1 MKTKHLIILLAAS
14 FLFVGASVTAF
25 AKDKAKVTDASDSK
39 ITYIGRV
46 IKEGPDVSFDWS
58 GVQCRLR
65 FNGTGISLKDD
76 PFKPETENCNLTYAA
91 IASRYFDAD
100 CILVCHSGRGIAR
113 NYNDWGK
120 GIARTTMPEKYEY
133 VFDEAEGPLC
143 EKPEQTPD
151 LVVVYLGASM
161 HPNHVGQKK
170 MAFNIIPYI
179 STITGWEMK

>member
-1 MKTKHLIILLAAS
+1 M
-14 FLFVGASVTAF
+14 
-25 AKDKAKVTDASDSK
+25 K
-39 ITYIGRV
+39 ITIFAE
-46 IKEGPDVSFDWS
+46 KS
-58 GVQCRLR
+58 VQNKTNRLNINENKTSDYTACGKFSLCRSISYCIR
-65 FNGTGISLKDD
+65 KRQSNGTGISLKDD

-161 HPNHVGQKK
+161 HPNYVGQKK

>member
-25 AKDKAKVTDASDSK
+25 AKDKAKVTENS
-39 ITYIGRV
+39 V
-46 IKEGPDVSFDWS
+46 
-58 GVQCRLR
+58 
-65 FNGTGISLKDD
+65 KDD

-143 EKPEQTPD
+143 EKPERTPD

-161 HPNHVGQKK
+161 HPNYVGQKK